1 MAFDTTESFETEST
15 EPEAA
20 GKRSAFAV
28 LESLAGNPFKQAEKL
43 VQYLESSNERKAK
56 LVKKC
61 SAAALKLVNENV
73 PGLIG

>member
-1 MAFDTTESFETEST
+1 MSEIIETDSPDAEET
-15 EPEAA
+15 
-20 GKRSAFAV
+20 GKRSAFQV
-28 LESLAGNPFKQAEKL
+28 LEGLSGNPFKQADKL
-43 VQYLESSNERKAK
+43 VQYLESANARKAK